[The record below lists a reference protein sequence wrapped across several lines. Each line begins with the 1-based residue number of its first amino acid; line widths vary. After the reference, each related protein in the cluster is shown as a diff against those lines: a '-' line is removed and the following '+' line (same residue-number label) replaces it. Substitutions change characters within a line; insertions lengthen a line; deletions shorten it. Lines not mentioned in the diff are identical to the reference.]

1 MGFNPSFFNCKIFG
15 LILVVSQERAMKRL
29 IPCVLLILL
38 FTGCTCVSGTT
49 IPVPAFDTSVIASSS
64 IENMQNV
71 GYESHLGSTVVGSD
85 ETVPAAVKYSVSI
98 TGANRTDDQGAVGIV
113 KTRFIVSSL
122 EGRDMDLNV
131 SSERVWR
138 DNTEIVGTI
147 TNFMKNFDYKSGI
160 RI

>member
-1 MGFNPSFFNCKIFG
+1 M
-15 LILVVSQERAMKRL
+15 RL
-29 IPCVLLILL
+29 FIPCVLLILL
-38 FTGCTCVSGTT
+38 FTDCTCVSGNT
-49 IPVPAFDTSVIASSS
+49 IPAPAFDTSVIASSS

-71 GYESHLGSTVVGSD
+71 GYESHLGSTVIGSD

-98 TGANRTDDQGAVGIV
+98 TGANRTDGQGAVGIV
-113 KTRFIVSSL
+113 KTRFVVSSL
-122 EGRDMDLNV
+122 EGRDMDMNV

-147 TNFMKNFDYKSGI
+147 TNFRKNFDYKSGI

>member
-1 MGFNPSFFNCKIFG
+1 
-15 LILVVSQERAMKRL
+15 
-29 IPCVLLILL
+29 
-38 FTGCTCVSGTT
+38 
-49 IPVPAFDTSVIASSS
+49 
-64 IENMQNV
+64 MQNV